1 MSLKGG
7 LDAFRLSLESPR
19 SVFAPAPV
27 ISFVR
32 TSYARRPRSGA
43 ARSIVIG
50 AGVLAVAL
58 SAMAPM
64 ARGDGF
70 VRISHRAVEAIEAP
84 RVSFDLRGSHGYKI
98 SVRGSANGVV
108 LIASRR
114 HSAAVY
120 FDDEGWA
127 DESGIYAD
135 FGGLGEISVSF
146 EEAGGSTRRL
156 PYGSLRHCQAR
167 NGALDR
173 FGTFGGWIEFHGE
186 HGFTEVVRRRARG
199 RVSPER
205 MLRCRVRE
213 EAGVGQSESGLGAL
227 TVSAFTPARWAVSTA
242 GPEAL
247 SKLRWRAGIGPFLH
261 LLSLP
266 KRGAAFVVEQVD
278 ERDGTLIGRVAA
290 ARGGTKT
297 FEVDRSYGVVRIRP
311 PRPFSGEAT
320 YSACEKRHSNLAGW
334 RGSLVVDLPGARH
347 FNLMDRRLLTLVR
360 LSPGIPCPRWPS
372 GRGRTGARR

>member
-19 SVFAPAPV
+19 PVFAPAPV

-32 TSYARRPRSGA
+32 TSYALRPRSGA
-43 ARSIVIG
+43 ARSTVIG

-58 SAMAPM
+58 SAMVPM
-64 ARGDGF
+64 ACGDGF
-70 VRISHRAVEAIEAP
+70 VRISHRAVEATEAP
-84 RVSFDLRGSHGYKI
+84 RASFDVRGSHGYKI
-98 SVRGSANGVV
+98 SVRGSAKGVV

-127 DESGIYAD
+127 DESDIYAD

-173 FGTFGGWIEFHGE
+173 FGSFSGWIEFHGE
-186 HGFTEVVRRRARG
+186 HGFTDVVRSRARG

-213 EAGVGQSESGLGAL
+213 EAGVGRLESGPGAL
-227 TVSAFTPARWAVSTA
+227 TVSAFTPARGAVSTA

-247 SKLRWRAGIGPFLH
+247 SELRWRTGIGPFLH
-261 LLSLP
+261 LSRLP
-266 KRGAAFVVEQVD
+266 KRGAAFVVEQED
-278 ERDGTLIGRVAA
+278 ERDGTLIGRVAVVK
-290 ARGGTKT
+290 GGRKT
-297 FEVDRSYGVVRIRP
+297 FEVDRSYGVLRIRP

-320 YSACEKRHSNLAGW
+320 YNACEKRNSNLVGW
-334 RGSLVVDLPGARH
+334 RGSLVVDLPGVRH

-360 LSPGIPCPRWPS
+360 LRPKIPCPRWAS
-372 GRGRTGARR
+372 GGSPPGARR